1 MSNKIEKLVTRL
13 QSLPAPGLWLN
24 LGMSKMIPF
33 VGTAGVEILEMS
45 NNKVVAQIK
54 NRRKVRNHIGQVH
67 AAAMMLL
74 GETVSGLVVG
84 MNVRDESLPLI
95 KEMKTKFVKRS
106 QGALRATAEISTESL
121 RLFEVEKGEILV
133 PVTVTD
139 ESGESPVVI
148 EALWAW
154 VPKKK

>member
-1 MSNKIEKLVTRL
+1 
-13 QSLPAPGLWLN
+13 
-24 LGMSKMIPF
+24 MIPF

-74 GETVSGLVVG
+74 GGTVSGLLVG

-106 QGALRATAEISTESL
+106 QGSLRATAEITAQSL
-121 RLFEVEKGEILV
+121 RLFEVEKGEMLI
-133 PVTVTD
+133 PVLVTD